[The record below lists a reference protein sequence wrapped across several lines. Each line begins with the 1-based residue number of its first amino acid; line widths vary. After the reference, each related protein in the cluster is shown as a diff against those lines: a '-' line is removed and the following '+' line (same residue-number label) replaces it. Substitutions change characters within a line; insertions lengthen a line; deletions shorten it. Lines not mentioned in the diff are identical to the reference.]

1 MAARVE
7 VSSTSTENEETNIS
21 ECVGTFDAAMTQLK
35 QTFQD
40 CGYILKCLLLY
51 SSYIPTAHS

>member
-7 VSSTSTENEETNIS
+7 VSSTSTENEETNVG
-21 ECVGTFDAAMTQLK
+21 ECVGTFDATMAQLK

-40 CGYILKCLLLY
+40 CGYIVFCC
-51 SSYIPTAHS
+51 